1 LDGIGSVS
9 RTPAFGSGEIKHRGA
24 VRVKRILFVCGQ
36 NKLRSPTAEHVFAS
50 WPGVET
56 ASAGLKHE
64 AEVPVCPELLAW
76 ADVIFVMERSHRA
89 KLAQAFRKHLG
100 GKRVIC
106 LEVPDRFS
114 YMQPELVSLLE
125 ARVAPHLPAK

>member
-1 LDGIGSVS
+1 M
-9 RTPAFGSGEIKHRGA
+9 K
-24 VRVKRILFVCGQ
+24 RVLFICGQ
-36 NKLRSPTAEHVFAS
+36 NKLRSPTAEHIFAS

-64 AEVPVCPELLAW
+64 ADVPVSAELLEW
-76 ADVIFVMERSHRA
+76 ADAIFIMERSHRA
-89 KLAQAFRKHLG
+89 KLAQGFRKHLN

-106 LEVPDRFS
+106 LEVPDMFT

-125 ARVAPHLPAK
+125 ARVSPDLPTK

>member
-1 LDGIGSVS
+1 M
-9 RTPAFGSGEIKHRGA
+9 PAFGSGEIKRRGA
-24 VRVKRILFVCGQ
+24 VRVKRVLFVCGQ

-64 AEVPVCPELLAW
+64 AEAQVCPELLAW

-89 KLAQAFRKHLG
+89 KLAQGFRKHLG

-106 LEVPDRFS
+106 LEVPDKFS